1 MQSMDTSFRNA
12 VSWAETK
19 DWKLKSLKRKQ
30 LHPNLTDANERN
42 KKTFTWTRTQNQK
55 AHLKNKRKGLAI
67 RKIEKWLIIYYY
79 YSRILYGFMM
89 SYLSIFFGA
98 RIILLQSPLSVSS
111 SSCNPSVHLPKWSE
125 PGGKTR
131 RNSGLKQP
139 RDFGFWPPILG
150 FQARTLGLQPT
161 KLGFCLQKVRILDET
176 GSLGLILLSKRFS
189 PPGVSQNHLV
199 ASGRM
204 RTLDWARGL
213 ANSSASNKGRRPGW
227 MRQLPGPFYG
237 RFSNFHKSHCKYP
250 GWLSKNYRD
259 LSWLIYWGL
268 W

>member
-1 MQSMDTSFRNA
+1 MRHRPLRKKRLSSDEAPDEKKTGRGNPTIHLLWLGSGGSNLMQSMDTSFRNA

-139 RDFGFWPPILG
+139 RDFGFRPPILG

-161 KLGFCLQKVRILDET
+161 KLGFCLQKVRI
-176 GSLGLILLSKRFS
+176 
-189 PPGVSQNHLV
+189 
-199 ASGRM
+199 
-204 RTLDWARGL
+204 
-213 ANSSASNKGRRPGW
+213 
-227 MRQLPGPFYG
+227 
-237 RFSNFHKSHCKYP
+237 
-250 GWLSKNYRD
+250 
-259 LSWLIYWGL
+259 
-268 W
+268 